1 MVGDVSPVLDFE
13 ASTPSKPVPARDK
26 LTNEL
31 MWQVPVMDG
40 DPSVKASAKSVAVK
54 ILSPVEPVIPEAPAA
69 LAALGLAL
77 VPVEFE
83 GLMVTPYVNASNR
96 LAYSFKARG
105 LRAAVRPSG
114 PSGAKVATS

>member
-54 ILSPVEPVIPEAPAA
+54 ILSPVAPVIPEAPAA

-105 LRAAVRPSG
+105 LRAAVSPSKA
-114 PSGAKVATS
+114 SGAKAATS